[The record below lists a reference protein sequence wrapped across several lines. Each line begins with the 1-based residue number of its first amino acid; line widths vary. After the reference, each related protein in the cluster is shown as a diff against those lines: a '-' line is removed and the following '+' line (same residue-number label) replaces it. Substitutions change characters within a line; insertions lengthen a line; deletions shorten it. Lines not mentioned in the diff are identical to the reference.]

1 MSNTLEEM
9 DNTTQ
14 KWQALTMEAFKGF
27 EPHFELMFLEGT
39 ANEDEQFKKFKKGT
53 AFIEEIRNGA

>member
-1 MSNTLEEM
+1 MSDTSEEI

-14 KWQALTMEAFKGF
+14 KWQALITEAFKGF

-39 ANEDEQFKKFKKGT
+39 ANEDK
-53 AFIEEIRNGA
+53 